1 MRPAGGTGAHVIM
14 GVVNVTP
21 DSFSDGGRWF
31 DHESAIRHGLRLVAA
46 GAAVIDIGGE
56 STRPFA
62 EPVDPQEEQRRV
74 LPVVAALAPHCRVSI
89 DTRNAATAR
98 AAVEAGATMI
108 NDVSASLAAV
118 AAEAGVAWVA
128 MHMLGDPK
136 TMQVE
141 PYYDDVV
148 AEVRDF
154 LVERAD
160 DAVAAGVDEV
170 WIDPGFGFGKTK
182 AHNLALLG
190 HLDALVATGYPVLVG
205 LSRKQ
210 FVGRL
215 LGASDS
221 RAAAPPLPGLD
232 ASVDDAAPVPTD
244 DRLEGSLAT
253 AVWAVAATVHA
264 ATLVAASSTP
274 EAEWSVA

>member
-1 MRPAGGTGAHVIM
+1 M

-31 DHESAIRHGLRLVAA
+31 DHEAAIGHGLRLVAA
-46 GAAVIDIGGE
+46 GAAVIDVGGE

-62 EPVDPQEEQRRV
+62 EPVDPREEQRRV

-89 DTRNAATAR
+89 DTRSPDTAR
-98 AAVEAGATMI
+98 AAVAAGATMI

-141 PYYDDVV
+141 PHYDDVV
-148 AEVRDF
+148 AEVRSF
-154 LVERAD
+154 LVQRAD
-160 DAVAAGVDEV
+160 EAVAAGVDEV

-182 AHNLALLG
+182 AHNLALLAR
-190 HLDALVATGYPVLVG
+190 LDELVATGYPVLVG

-210 FVGRL
+210 FLGRVL
-215 LGASDS
+215 AASDA
-221 RAAAPPLPGLD
+221 RALAPPLPGLEPSTHD
-232 ASVDDAAPVPTD
+232 VAPVATD

-253 AVWAVAATVHA
+253 AVWAMVHGARMVRAHDVAATVHA
-264 ATLVAASSTP
+264 ATLVAASSSP
-274 EAEWSVA
+274 EAQWSVV

>member
-1 MRPAGGTGAHVIM
+1 M

-21 DSFSDGGRWF
+21 DSFSDGGRWY
-31 DHESAIRHGLRLVAA
+31 DHEAAITHGLRLVAA
-46 GAAVIDIGGE
+46 GAAVIDVGGE

-62 EPVDPQEEQRRV
+62 EPVDPPEEQRRV
-74 LPVVAALAPHCRVSI
+74 LPVVAALAPACRVSI
-89 DTRNAATAR
+89 DTRNVSTAH
-98 AAVEAGATMI
+98 AAVEAGASMI
-108 NDVSASLAAV
+108 NDVSASLASV

-136 TMQVE
+136 TMQVD
-141 PYYDDVV
+141 PHYDDVV

-154 LVERAD
+154 LVQRAD
-160 DAVAAGVDEV
+160 EAVAAGVDEV

-182 AHNLALLG
+182 AHNLALLA
-190 HLDALVATGYPVLVG
+190 HLDHLVSAGYPVLVG

-210 FVGRL
+210 FLGRL
-215 LGASDS
+215 LGASDA
-221 RAAAPPLPGLD
+221 RVLAPPLPGLEAPAAD
-232 ASVDDAAPVPTD
+232 VAPVPTD

-253 AVWAVAATVHA
+253 AVWAMAQGARMVRAHDVAATVHA
-264 ATLVAASSTP
+264 ATLVAASSAP